1 MSVPHFHSDVQLPP
15 LSPPGVLELHAFEVS
30 GPLEKEDDAREL
42 YLFVV
47 ILQTAKDRDQPL
59 QPNPNATAIAKAFLG
74 PISIPANMEQ
84 DWRVSMN
91 VLANQIHFV
100 PGYATGSALTVE
112 YSDDANSIGFETY
125 SWTQRLHL
133 NLMLG
138 S

>member
-1 MSVPHFHSDVQLPP
+1 MSVPHFHPDVALPGAG
-15 LSPPGVLELHAFEVS
+15 LVGSQTFEVS
-30 GPLEKEDDAREL
+30 GPLEKEDEARVV

-47 ILQTAKDRDQPL
+47 ILQTAKDRDQAL
-59 QPNPNATAIAKAFLG
+59 QADPNATAIAKAFVG
-74 PISIPANMEQ
+74 PINIPANMEQ

-91 VLANQIHFV
+91 VQANQIHFV

-112 YSDDANSIGFETY
+112 YSDDSDSIGFETY